1 MTTATTILTVVLVI
15 LCVSIYFNIK
25 HGLILL
31 KVQDS
36 IERSLDILDER
47 YRKIDEILT
56 IPVFFDSVEIRQVL
70 MEIQKCRDSVLYI
83 ANELSS
89 IDKQNT
95 EQNTEELESG
105 N

>member
-1 MTTATTILTVVLVI
+1 MTTTTTILTIALVI
-15 LCVSIYFNIK
+15 LCFSIYFNIK
-25 HGLILL
+25 HALILL

-36 IERSLDILDER
+36 VEQSLDVLDER

-56 IPVFFDSVEIRQVL
+56 IPVFFDYVEIRQVL

-89 IDKQNT
+89 IDKQST
-95 EQNTEELESG
+95 KELESG

>member
-1 MTTATTILTVVLVI
+1 MTTATTILTVALVI

-47 YRKIDEILT
+47 YRKIDE
-56 IPVFFDSVEIRQVL
+56 SSAQN
-70 MEIQKCRDSVLYI
+70 IQTGHIEKFNSRKKIYQ
-83 ANELSS
+83 
-89 IDKQNT
+89 KT
-95 EQNTEELESG
+95 
-105 N
+105 